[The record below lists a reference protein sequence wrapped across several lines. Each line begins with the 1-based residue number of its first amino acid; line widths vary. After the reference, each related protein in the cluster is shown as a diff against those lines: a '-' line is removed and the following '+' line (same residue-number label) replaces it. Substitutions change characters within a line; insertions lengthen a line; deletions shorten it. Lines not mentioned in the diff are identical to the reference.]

1 MGKLNG
7 RKGISKNK
15 KQVDAAAARAAAA
28 ELAQLASERRR
39 QEARADGTPM
49 APTHVPQKLGSGGGA
64 RQKVDL
70 DAVSPRS
77 KAKLAKQRVW
87 NAARYAKTRVAVN
100 EVSEAVLADPT
111 EAWRTKVTGHVN
123 KYPDRAR
130 QRAAAEHRLDDAA
143 RGIKLLRQRESHAPP
158 GRS

>member
-1 MGKLNG
+1 MLQRLVQLQLSSPNSHRNAGG
-7 RKGISKNK
+7 RN
-15 KQVDAAAARAAAA
+15 
-28 ELAQLASERRR
+28 E
-39 QEARADGTPM
+39 EARADGTPM

-111 EAWRTKVTGHVN
+111 EAWRTKVTGHV
-123 KYPDRAR
+123 
-130 QRAAAEHRLDDAA
+130 QGSRLNVHT
-143 RGIKLLRQRESHAPP
+143 LLRHSV
-158 GRS
+158 